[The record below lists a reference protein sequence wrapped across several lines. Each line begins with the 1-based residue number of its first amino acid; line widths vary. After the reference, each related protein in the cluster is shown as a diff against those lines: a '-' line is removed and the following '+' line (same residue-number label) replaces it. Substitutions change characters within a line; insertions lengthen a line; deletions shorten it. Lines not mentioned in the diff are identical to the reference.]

1 MPRTGPVRKPV
12 QVKLIPADVEKLDWR
27 AIEEDLITKAGEPNR
42 SELMRIMLD
51 YAAANMPKGWRPEGW
66 KYSG

>member
-1 MPRTGPVRKPV
+1 MPRTGPRRTQV
-12 QVKLIPADVEKLDWR
+12 QIRLLPEIVEKLDWR
-27 AIEEDLITKAGEPNR
+27 ANEEDLITKAGEPNR

-51 YAAANMPKGWRPEGW
+51 YAAENMPVGWRPEGW